1 MKEGDLILVSAEA
14 TGLGEPMEAVI
25 DKIET
30 FMGQTLVTATY
41 TQPDALSGFGGCFV
55 DSYKSGGFYI
65 SPSAGISLPVTKK
78 TSIHVGIGY
87 TYNQAKYEF
96 SYIPGIGSMGRNNKR
111 FNAGGLTLSVGVSF

>member
-30 FMGQTLVTATY
+30 FMGQTLVTVTY

-55 DSYKSGGFYI
+55 DTLLIKFTIPVIHLAAVSMVSVN
-65 SPSAGISLPVTKK
+65 GIS
-78 TSIHVGIGY
+78 
-87 TYNQAKYEF
+87 
-96 SYIPGIGSMGRNNKR
+96 
-111 FNAGGLTLSVGVSF
+111 TLSMA